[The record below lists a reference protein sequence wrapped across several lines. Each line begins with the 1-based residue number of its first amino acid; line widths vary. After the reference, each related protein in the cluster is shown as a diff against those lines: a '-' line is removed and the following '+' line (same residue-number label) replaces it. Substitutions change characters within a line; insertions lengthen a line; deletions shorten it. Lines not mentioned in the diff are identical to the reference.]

1 MVESVRVCDHFA
13 DVGTWSMSTLCRSPD
28 LGPAGQP
35 PHLLLGEY
43 PVAPDLVADAVLFGE
58 MADLA
63 GSDVETLSD
72 LGGGEHWG

>member
-1 MVESVRVCDHFA
+1 MFGTVWVHCC
-13 DVGTWSMSTLCRSPD
+13 TWSMSTLRRSPD

-43 PVAPDLVADAVLFGE
+43 PVAPDLGADAVLLGE

-63 GSDVETLSD
+63 GSDVETLGD
-72 LGGGEHWG
+72 LGGGEHCG